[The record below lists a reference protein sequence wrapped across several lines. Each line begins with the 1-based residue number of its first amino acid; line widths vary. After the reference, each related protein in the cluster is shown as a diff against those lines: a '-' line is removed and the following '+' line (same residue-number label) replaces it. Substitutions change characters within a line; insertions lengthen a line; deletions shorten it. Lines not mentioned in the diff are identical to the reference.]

1 MGLRNSREVFLKR
14 ERTQWKWYIKYN
26 SKASKETS
34 IFRNSCASSFI
45 ITNRRLELHQDI
57 CLNET
62 CNHLHHD
69 HWFNVRTCLVQPT
82 KKLRNLKSQFLQ
94 RIQAIAHRNQAHQD
108 FQISLTGHISRS
120 ATSKCKIFH
129 QAVARHLQKT
139 KLQTKPHT
147 EIGGTNNRNHLKRRQ
162 FSHKKTQ
169 NTLLEQSFWLWMQ
182 KQVTKPKTK
191 RGGTQIVF
199 FLV

>member
-1 MGLRNSREVFLKR
+1 MEDLGCHMGLRNSREVFLKR

-129 QAVARHLQKT
+129 QAVARHLQIRNLLSYPQKMYFCQMLKIWDSLASKLANMT
-139 KLQTKPHT
+139 K
-147 EIGGTNNRNHLKRRQ
+147 IRNTSM
-162 FSHKKTQ
+162 FKK
-169 NTLLEQSFWLWMQ
+169 S
-182 KQVTKPKTK
+182 
-191 RGGTQIVF
+191 
-199 FLV
+199 